1 MKWFI
6 DLFRV
11 WRRELWLSVT
21 DLGVLI
27 FFVALPLGYP
37 IIYTLIYNPE
47 TIREIPMVIVDHSR
61 TAESRDLVRTL
72 SATPAIKIAGYASD
86 MGEAKRAWAEK
97 KCYSII
103 EIPSDY
109 ARKIGGGQQAV
120 ISYYQDMSLLFR
132 YRQNLFSL
140 TQVQMAETAKV
151 TAQRVADEAG
161 GVSTLI
167 TGLPVATQSCIAGD
181 PTQGFAS
188 FIMPGVVILIL
199 QQGMLMGIT
208 MLAGTR
214 RDRRRRNPLGID
226 STDIGAGPL
235 ATVLGRAAAY
245 LTIYLPM
252 TYFVVAL
259 IPAIFSLPQAGH
271 FMDYFPFIFV
281 MLLATAFLGQT
292 LQIFVR
298 ERETSM
304 VLIVF
309 TSVFF
314 LFLSGLTWPRY
325 AFPWFWKAVSDLIP
339 ATWGVEGYIHIHS
352 NGASLAEVY
361 PQFWPLWGLTVL
373 YLITALI
380 IRAYTYPRKKLR
392 QSETLAGAEIAR

>member
-1 MKWFI
+1 MKWLK

-21 DLGVLI
+21 DVGVLL
-27 FFVALPLGYP
+27 FFVGLPLAYP

-47 TIREIPMVIVDHSR
+47 TVREIPMVIVDHSR

-72 SATPAIKIAGYASD
+72 SATPAIEIAGYASD
-86 MGEAKRAWAEK
+86 MAEAREAWAEK
-97 KCYSII
+97 KCYAII

-109 ARKIGGGQQAV
+109 ARQIGSGGQAV

-140 TQVQMAETAKV
+140 TGVQLAETTKL
-151 TAQRVADEAG
+151 TAERVADEAG
-161 GVSTLI
+161 IVSTLI
-167 TGLPVATQSCIAGD
+167 SGLPIQTDSKVAGD

-188 FIMPGVVILIL
+188 FIMPGVLIMIL
-199 QQGMLMGIT
+199 QQGMLMGIA

-214 RDRRRRNPLGID
+214 RDRRRGLDPRG
-226 STDIGAGPL
+226 IGAYEVDAGAS
-235 ATVLGRAAAY
+235 ATILGRAFAY
-245 LTIYLPM
+245 LTILLPM
-252 TYFVVAL
+252 TYFVVAMV
-259 IPAIFSLPQAGH
+259 PAMFSLPQAGH

-292 LQIFVR
+292 VQIFVR
-298 ERETSM
+298 ERETAM

-309 TSVFF
+309 TSVFV

-325 AFPWFWKAVSDLIP
+325 AFPPFWRVISDLVP
-339 ATWGVEGYIHIHS
+339 ATWGVQGYVHIHS
-352 NGASLAEVY
+352 NGASLAEVSDN
-361 PQFWPLWGLTVL
+361 FWPLWALSVA
-373 YLITALI
+373 YFITAYMI
-380 IRAYTYPRKKLR
+380 QRYTHPRRKPQAPG
-392 QSETLAGAEIAR
+392 QSQE

>member
-61 TAESRDLVRTL
+61 TAESRDFVRTL
-72 SATPAIKIAGYASD
+72 SATPAIKIAGYAAD

-97 KCYSII
+97 KCYSIM

-109 ARKIGGGQQAV
+109 ARQITQGQAV
-120 ISYYQDMSLLFR
+120 VSFYQDMSLLFR

-167 TGLPVATQSCIAGD
+167 TGLPISTQSSVAGD

-188 FIMPGVVILIL
+188 FIMPGVIILIL
-199 QQGMLMGIT
+199 QQGMLMGIA
-208 MLAGTR
+208 MIAGTR
-214 RDRRRRNPLGID
+214 RDRRRRDPLAED
-226 STDIGAGPL
+226 RYEVGAGPF

-259 IPAIFSLPQAGH
+259 IPVIFSLPQAGH

-292 LQIFVR
+292 IQIFVR

-309 TSVFF
+309 TSVFV

-325 AFPWFWKAVSDLIP
+325 AFPWFWKAISDLVP

-361 PQFWPLWGLTVL
+361 PQFLPLWGLTIL
-373 YLITALI
+373 YFITAIL
-380 IRAYTYPRKKLR
+380 IRAYTYRRCKPR
-392 QSETLAGAEIAR
+392 LA

>member
-1 MKWFI
+1 M
-6 DLFRV
+6 

-21 DLGVLI
+21 DVGVLL
-27 FFVALPLGYP
+27 FFVGLPLAYP

-47 TIREIPMVIVDHSR
+47 TVRDIPMVIVDHSR

-86 MGEAKRAWAEK
+86 MAEARKAWAEK
-97 KCYSII
+97 KCYAII

-109 ARKIGGGQQAV
+109 ARQIGGGGQAV
-120 ISYYQDMSLLFR
+120 ISYFQDMSLLFR

-140 TQVQMAETAKV
+140 TGVQLAETSKV
-151 TAQRVADEAG
+151 TAERVADEAG
-161 GVSTLI
+161 IVSTLI
-167 TGLPVATQSCIAGD
+167 SGLPIQTDSKIAGD

-199 QQGMLMGIT
+199 QQGLLMGIA

-214 RDRRRRNPLGID
+214 RDRRRGLNPLGID
-226 STDIGAGPL
+226 KSEVDAGAS
-235 ATVLGRAAAY
+235 ATILGRAFAY

-252 TYFVVAL
+252 TYFVVAVV
-259 IPAIFSLPQAGH
+259 PAIFSLPQAGH

-292 LQIFVR
+292 VQIFVR
-298 ERETSM
+298 ERETAM

-309 TSVFF
+309 TSVFV

-325 AFPWFWKAVSDLIP
+325 AFPPFWRVISDLMP
-339 ATWGVEGYIHIHS
+339 ATWGVQGYVHIHS
-352 NGASLAEVY
+352 NGATLAEVSDN
-361 PQFWPLWGLTVL
+361 FWPLWALTVA
-373 YLITALI
+373 YFITAYVI
-380 IRAYTYPRKKLR
+380 HRYTHPRKQKVL
-392 QSETLAGAEIAR
+392 SKA